1 MFEGMDIDSLID
13 TIIEARKESEKTQN
27 QEGRGLQQRLFT
39 INVENKYGK
48 KVKFS
53 SDKSTFEV
61 VSAGS
66 GNPQSTETGN
76 SNNKSSYI
84 NKNLVFLILLFM
96 L

>member
-1 MFEGMDIDSLID
+1 MFEDMDIDSLID
-13 TIIEARKESEKTQN
+13 IIIEARKESERTQN
-27 QEGRGLQQRLFT
+27 QEGRGLQQRVFS

-66 GNPQSTETGN
+66 GNPQNTETGN
-76 SNNKSSYI
+76 SDNKRFYI
-84 NKNLVFLILLFM
+84 NKNLVLLFLLFM